1 MCLITQAINKRA
13 SDNYNRIKNMKSRKA
28 FNEAHPQL
36 NEAQLKSAYQ
46 MVEIEGW
53 ELHIEP
59 TFILTK
65 DDRVLTLREDGC
77 AL

>member
-1 MCLITQAINKRA
+1 
-13 SDNYNRIKNMKSRKA
+13 MKTRKA

-36 NEAQLKSAYQ
+36 NEAQQQSAYQ

-65 DDRVLTLREDGC
+65 DGRVLTLREDGC